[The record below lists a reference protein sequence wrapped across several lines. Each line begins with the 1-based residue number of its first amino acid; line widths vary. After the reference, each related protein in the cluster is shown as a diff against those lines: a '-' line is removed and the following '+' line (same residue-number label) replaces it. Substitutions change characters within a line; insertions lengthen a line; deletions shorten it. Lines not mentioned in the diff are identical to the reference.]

1 VSSPRLGFGARR
13 SNVNTEAS
21 RPEPGKKDPRH
32 CHTVDRNSKR
42 EISKKIGNKAK
53 FSNTKMRA
61 GTAGWVG

>member
-21 RPEPGKKDPRH
+21 RPEPGNH